1 MKKILSVIIGST
13 IASTSIAQ
21 QKNVSDRVGYIDVAY
36 TMGSSRNIVAA
47 SYVHN
52 WRVGAKGKWQLG
64 IGGRL
69 TSSIGTKQ
77 AYITAPAR
85 LARTSTIP
93 FLVVFS
99 GQNIQNW
106 DTLTVQRPWIN
117 SVNLSFNVL
126 YQFARHW
133 AAGFNI
139 DVIGFSVGRN
149 SAAILTSNGATRTEP
164 LAKPAAFNLLLTGD
178 LDHGSLNSEF
188 FIRYQFK
195 GKWGVRVIY
204 QFLFNEYKI
213 TSIFQT
219 APDGTMVN
227 RFRSK
232 TNNLGIGI
240 SYLL

>member
-1 MKKILSVIIGST
+1 MKILLFMIVFCT
-13 IASTSIAQ
+13 LATMVPAQ
-21 QKNVSDRVGYIDVAY
+21 QKKTAAVSRYFDVAA
-36 TMGSSRNIVAA
+36 TTGSSRGIVAA

-52 WRVGAKGKWQLG
+52 WQLGTKGKWQLG

-77 AYITAPAR
+77 DYITAPAR
-85 LARTSTIP
+85 LSRTSTIP

-106 DTLTVQRPWIN
+106 DTLTVQRPWIT
-117 SVNLSFNVL
+117 SVNLSFNTS

-195 GKWGVRVIY
+195 
-204 QFLFNEYKI
+204 
-213 TSIFQT
+213 
-219 APDGTMVN
+219 
-227 RFRSK
+227 
-232 TNNLGIGI
+232 
-240 SYLL
+240 